1 MPFDYP
7 YIPLG
12 ALHSSGMRY
21 TRFRLTLGHV
31 LAGISVVVNILF
43 VVVVCLILF
52 LPPSVE
58 GYVALNGFQH
68 LTGLAPQ
75 PDQHAIVTV
84 LYTDGYLT
92 AVLTLGYSL
101 RASNIT
107 ILGEISQTS
116 LCLAKA
122 IGWTPH
128 PVSYI
133 APPHK
138 YIEDHFRHQYTKLNI
153 WTLDKLGISSLVYLD
168 ADTLVLRNFEE
179 LFLLPFT
186 LAAVPDVFKKAGFVI
201 GINANV
207 LFLYPKSTIFDDMIS
222 KLSIA
227 RYPSTYAEQAFINLY
242 FGAQTTR
249 LPYIYNANLAIKLR
263 SPLLWKAIE
272 EDIRIIHYTTYKPF
286 PSSTTGAH
294 MGGIW
299 KEEVEVWERHFLEM
313 RKDLGKYS
321 TQCSDF

>member
-12 ALHSSGMRY
+12 ALDSSGMKY
-21 TRFRLTLGHV
+21 TRFRLTLGHI
-31 LAGISVVVNILF
+31 LTGISVVVNILF

-58 GYVALNGFQH
+58 RYVALDGFQH
-68 LTGLAPQ
+68 LNNLSAIYLPTFTSAGLAPLQ
-75 PDQHAIVTV
+75 PPQRDQHAIVTA

-101 RASNIT
+101 RVSNIT
-107 ILGEISQTS
+107 ARKIMIYIPGEISQTS

-128 PVSYI
+128 PVFYI

-138 YIEDHFRHQYTKLNI
+138 YIEDHFRHHYTKLNI

-201 GINANV
+201 SINAGV

-242 FGAQTTR
+242 FGA
-249 LPYIYNANLAIKLR
+249 
-263 SPLLWKAIE
+263 
-272 EDIRIIHYTTYKPF
+272 
-286 PSSTTGAH
+286 
-294 MGGIW
+294 
-299 KEEVEVWERHFLEM
+299 
-313 RKDLGKYS
+313 
-321 TQCSDF
+321 